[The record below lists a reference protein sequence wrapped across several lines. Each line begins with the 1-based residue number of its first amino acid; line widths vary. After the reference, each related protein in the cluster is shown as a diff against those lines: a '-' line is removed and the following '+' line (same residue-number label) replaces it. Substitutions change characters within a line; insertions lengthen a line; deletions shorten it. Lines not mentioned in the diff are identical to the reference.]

1 MAYRGYL
8 REKWSALKWD
18 MENVLKVETKDG
30 KIDEDTLKRVKYNI
44 VDKCKSIINEMNT

>member
-1 MAYRGYL
+1 MAYRDYL

-18 MENVLKVETKDG
+18 MENVLEVETKDG